1 MANLFLDGIFDS
13 KNSASPST
21 VRLLI
26 PNISKATGHSLDI
39 TGLMIGDPTIS
50 LQNKWGPIINDISN
64 LTDVSS
70 LVGDSSLFTWIAA
83 STNCWK
89 ATAPISVAISFYLIN
104 YKRNGLNFES
114 KLKSL
119 AKLAAIGE
127 ANGALADVKSTVHGG
142 YAADIFKSNKGYF
155 TDLKGFG
162 EASEAGSVSYADLDN
177 TFQRMYSTGST
188 VEGTVM
194 IIFGNKNRIANLL
207 LTKLDVTESTIEVAD
222 QGGGSRKPLFYKVD
236 AQFTGVSPTTT
247 SDIDSIF
254 TGGGG

>member
-13 KNSASPST
+13 KNSASPSS

-26 PNISKATGHSLDI
+26 PNISAATGHSLDL

-50 LQNKWGPIINDISN
+50 LQNKWGPVINDISN
-64 LTDVSS
+64 LTDLSS

-89 ATAPISVAISFYLIN
+89 GTAPISVAISFYLIN
-104 YKRNGLNFES
+104 YKRTGLNFES

-119 AKLAAIGE
+119 AKLAALGK

-142 YAADIFKSNKGYF
+142 YAANIFKPNKGFF
-155 TDLKGFG
+155 TDAKGLG
-162 EASEAGSVSYADLDN
+162 EAIQGGTASIADIDEAY
-177 TFQRMYSTGST
+177 REMYSSGGT
-188 VEGTVM
+188 VEGSVM

-222 QGGGSRKPLFYKVD
+222 QGGTSRKPLFYKVD
-236 AQFTGVSPTTT
+236 AQFVGVSPVITL
-247 SDIDSIF
+247 DVDRIF
-254 TGGGG
+254 SGGGG